1 MKEEKREMAGHRTL
15 KLKTEQEQELI
26 QLRDQTEYEYIRER
40 CAALLKIAGGQSPH
54 WVGLHGLLKPRD
66 PDTIYS
72 WLNIYEAEGLGGLQS
87 HRQGGDRRR
96 YL

>member
-1 MKEEKREMAGHRTL
+1 MARHRTL
-15 KLKTEQEQELI
+15 KLKTEQEQELT
-26 QLRDQTEYEYIRER
+26 QLRDQTEHEYIRER

-54 WVGLHGLLKPRD
+54 WVALHGLLKPRD

-72 WLNIYEAEGLGGLQS
+72 WLNIYEAEGLAGLQG

-96 YL
+96 CL